1 MRYGHGQGVRC
12 IVRLGDGLQV
22 QHDAGHFLD
31 LLFYRLAIPGH
42 SLLDL
47 HGGVLIN
54 WYAALRGS
62 QQNHPAGFRHA
73 DDGRLVMLVVQLFNG
88 ECFRLIAGTDILDAV
103 INFNQALFKR
113 RVLIGT
119 HCAVS
124 DGLTTVI
131 PGFAADSAVPMADK
145 IGAMEKMLYGTEQSG
160 SLLQRM
166 DSLEDDVYG
175 TITSDAIIN
184 RVDNMYDYLE
194 GTPDNGEASFA
205 TKLNVVEWKMNE
217 SMSGGAA
224 KNRIEATEKLL
235 YGQNQTGSLSGRL
248 ESLLKLASYT
258 DGNVPVQQVVL
269 PKDSVFKIAFTSE
282 LSTKMSRKG
291 DVVHF
296 KAADNLYVNDV
307 LVLPKGATGIGEV
320 KKVVQPG
327 IFGKDG
333 RIDIDF
339 TCIYGV
345 DGTKIPVTVGELAK
359 QKAESIAGAAGAAIG
374 GMIILGPVGL
384 IGGAFVK
391 GNSVTIPVG
400 CETFVQTAEDTSLQ
414 GVVYQE

>member
-1 MRYGHGQGVRC
+1 MKKQ
-12 IVRLGDGLQV
+12 L
-22 QHDAGHFLD
+22 AT
-31 LLFYRLAIPGH
+31 LLLTFI
-42 SLLDL
+42 
-47 HGGVLIN
+47 
-54 WYAALRGS
+54 
-62 QQNHPAGFRHA
+62 F
-73 DDGRLVMLVVQLFNG
+73 
-88 ECFRLIAGTDILDAV
+88 CF
-103 INFNQALFKR
+103 
-113 RVLIGT
+113 
-119 HCAVS
+119 
-124 DGLTTVI
+124 TTVI
-131 PGFAADSAVPMADK
+131 PGFASDAAVPMAEK

-248 ESLLKLASYT
+248 ENLLKLASYE
-258 DGNVPVQQVVL
+258 DGNVPVQDVTL
-269 PKDSVFKIAFTSE
+269 PKDSVLKITFTSE
-282 LSTKMSRKG
+282 LSTKMSRQG
-291 DVVHF
+291 DTVHF

-307 LVLPKGATGIGEV
+307 LVLPKGATGVGEV

-374 GMIILGPVGL
+374 GMIVLGP
-384 IGGAFVK
+384 AFVD
-391 GNSVTIPVG
+391 SPV
-400 CETFVQTAEDTSLQ
+400 AAIRS
-414 GVVYQE
+414 

>member
-1 MRYGHGQGVRC
+1 MKKQ
-12 IVRLGDGLQV
+12 L
-22 QHDAGHFLD
+22 AT
-31 LLFYRLAIPGH
+31 LLLTFI
-42 SLLDL
+42 
-47 HGGVLIN
+47 
-54 WYAALRGS
+54 
-62 QQNHPAGFRHA
+62 F
-73 DDGRLVMLVVQLFNG
+73 
-88 ECFRLIAGTDILDAV
+88 CF
-103 INFNQALFKR
+103 
-113 RVLIGT
+113 
-119 HCAVS
+119 
-124 DGLTTVI
+124 TTVI

-224 KNRIEATEKLL
+224 KNRIEDTEKLL

-345 DGTKIPVTVGELAK
+345 DGTKIPITVGELAK

-384 IGGAFVK
+384 VGGAFVK

-400 CETFVQTAEDTSLQ
+400 CETFVQIAEDTSLQ